1 MAKASAKAVDFSNV
15 KDRGD
20 FNTARVEAGDYLAKV
35 VKVED
40 TESKGDSSFMYV
52 FTIKLSKYSQY
63 GYPYYCKLTENQL
76 WKLRNLLVA
85 GGLNVPKARL
95 KVDPNKVIG
104 KTIGVTMEDD
114 EYEGREKSVI
124 AAVFP
129 AAELAAEAGPSQDE
143 PEEDDD
149 EDEDE
154 VDETEEVKTPAKK
167 KKKKK
172 KKSADVEELDL
183 DDL

>member
-1 MAKASAKAVDFSNV
+1 MAKASAKAVDFSSV

-40 TESKGDSSFMYV
+40 TQAKDDAFMYL

-63 GYPYYCKLTENQL
+63 AYPYYCKLTENQL

-114 EYEGREKSVI
+114 EYEGKEKSVI
-124 AAVFP
+124 GAVFP
-129 AAELAAEAGPSQDE
+129 AAELAAEAGPRQDE

-149 EDEDE
+149 DDE
-154 VDETEEVKTPAKK
+154 VDETEEVEPKAKK
-167 KKKKK
+167 KKGKK

-183 DDL
+183 DDI